1 MGKKGG
7 AVLGRNLARTQQK
20 TKKVNRSD
28 KQEGYLHTTDLQDGY
43 DWGRLNLAS
52 VTEED
57 SYQDFLNTAE
67 LAGRDFDAEKWN
79 VKLLDAQTRQV
90 YIDTGPV
97 DGAPRQ
103 LTEEERILPIPR
115 RPEWTG
121 LTPEQLREAEN
132 KSFLEWRRTLASMQE
147 ETECVVTPYE
157 KNLEF
162 WRQLWRVIER
172 SDLIVQIVDCRHPLM
187 FRSPDLEKYVK
198 EVSPLKQNLILV
210 NKSDLLAPEQRK
222 EWAEYFAKENIKFAF
237 FSAIT
242 EELEAISEELES
254 VSVSGEGAESDGDES
269 EEDEN
274 QEDDTIGEKDA
285 SESSAANLE
294 DVLTSTQLLQL
305 FRY

>member
-20 TKKVNRSD
+20 TKKVTRAD

-97 DGAPRQ
+97 DGGPRQ

-121 LTPEQLREAEN
+121 LSPEQLREAEN
-132 KSFLEWRRTLASMQE
+132 KSFLEWRRSLAAMQE
-147 ETECVVTPYE
+147 ETRGSGHALREESRVLAAAVASDREERPHRPDRGLQTPA
-157 KNLEF
+157 
-162 WRQLWRVIER
+162 
-172 SDLIVQIVDCRHPLM
+172 DVQ
-187 FRSPDLEKYVK
+187 
-198 EVSPLKQNLILV
+198 
-210 NKSDLLAPEQRK
+210 
-222 EWAEYFAKENIKFAF
+222 
-237 FSAIT
+237 
-242 EELEAISEELES
+242 
-254 VSVSGEGAESDGDES
+254 VSGP
-269 EEDEN
+269 
-274 QEDDTIGEKDA
+274 
-285 SESSAANLE
+285 
-294 DVLTSTQLLQL
+294 
-305 FRY
+305 

>member
-1 MGKKGG
+1 MGKKSG

-20 TKKVNRSD
+20 TKKVTRAD

-43 DWGRLNLAS
+43 DWGRLNLQS

-67 LAGRDFDAEKWN
+67 LAGREFDAEKWN
-79 VKLLDAQTRQV
+79 IKLVDSQTRQV
-90 YIDTGPV
+90 YIDTGPG
-97 DGAPRQ
+97 DGGPRQ

-121 LTPEQLREAEN
+121 LSPEQLREAEN
-132 KSFLEWRRTLASMQE
+132 KSFLEWRRSLASLQE
-147 ETECVVTPYE
+147 ETDCVVTPYE

-210 NKSDLLAPEQRK
+210 NKSDLLTLEQRK
-222 EWAEYFAKENIKFAF
+222 VWAEYFSKEKIKFAF

-242 EELEAISEELES
+242 EDLEAIGEELES
-254 VSVSGEGAESDGDES
+254 VSVSEEDDGDDIEGGREEIKEES
-269 EEDEN
+269 CEC
-274 QEDDTIGEKDA
+274 
-285 SESSAANLE
+285 
-294 DVLTSTQLLQL
+294 DVLTSIDLLQL
-305 FRY
+305 FR